1 MKRTISIFTIL
12 FSLFIAINSVYATDS
27 NTGVSNED
35 EVQDLPQE
43 EIDSK
48 IAETEKEALKT
59 TMATNNQISPTMI
72 VLIVCM

>member
-48 IAETEKEALKT
+48 IAETEK
-59 TMATNNQISPTMI
+59 
-72 VLIVCM
+72 

>member
-1 MKRTISIFTIL
+1 MKTKYKTF
-12 FSLFIAINSVYATDS
+12 
-27 NTGVSNED
+27 
-35 EVQDLPQE
+35 PQE

-59 TMATNNQISPTMI
+59 TMATNNQISLEQPTMI